1 MSLISGYWQ
10 TQGKRPTSKEE
21 NRILYAHP
29 PEGDYCAVFETGSIV
44 IVDIDDFNHHS
55 GELDD
60 PIRGNPRSE
69 AVLQYL
75 DKHGY
80 KYNGIRTEN
89 GVHLEFAFPSKFNI
103 DGNKNNWF
111 SALGVKIEI
120 KVTKPMELIRV
131 NGIERKCFKGSIGS
145 ADIDELPPC
154 LYPLQKSREKPF
166 HMDFSTGS
174 RNNSLSAYALHLP
187 QCGIPAEEAVSIIRG
202 INEFILD
209 NPLPEDEIDL
219 ILREETVQKMQN
231 NEIYQQERNLSHVEI
246 GKSIIGT
253 FNIVTFNGQMY
264 RYKQG
269 VYVPVDEGL
278 IGSYIRRLHPI
289 VKTSM
294 KNETLDYIKDV
305 TFREVLEEEKNL
317 INIKNGLLEIK
328 SDGSVQLLPHSKDV
342 ISFRQFNANYNPEC
356 ESLVLHNT
364 LNKFFDGNQELIDL
378 FSEMMGYLMMN
389 HSLYQKAFFF
399 VGNPA
404 SGKSKVLDMIAAFC
418 GKENVAS
425 LSLRDLDDRFRPA
438 NLFGKTVNINADL
451 DKAKIQNTGN
461 FKSLVTGDLILAE
474 VKYGKPFSFA
484 NTCKLIY
491 ASNTYPDFSND
502 PEGVQRRLILFPC
515 QHKFDRSDPDFNP
528 HIDRDLQCPETLSA
542 LLNLSIR
549 GYQKLIQNGGFSSN
563 SATQSAL
570 EEFKCNQD
578 SVYVWMKECDRDLE
592 YLLVEPIK
600 DGTNGSYMDYYAY
613 CLSSGEVPKS
623 QREFSKSIC
632 SEFGFAT
639 TAKRIKGTQSRAQF
653 YIRKK

>member
-1 MSLISGYWQ
+1 MIQICKGV
-10 TQGKRPTSKEE
+10 GKHPLEPE
-21 NRILYAHP
+21 NTRIYYDHQIKGDCLLKL
-29 PEGDYCAVFETGSIV
+29 PEIYCRCDVDDLDHLTGFP
-44 IVDIDDFNHHS
+44 VDF
-55 GELDD
+55 
-60 PIRGNPRSE
+60 IRGKPRSE
-69 AVLQYL
+69 AILQYL
-75 DKHGY
+75 NDMELRYVGVK
-80 KYNGIRTEN
+80 TEH
-89 GVHLEFAFPSKFNI
+89 GVHIIMKLPQNFDI
-103 DGNKNNWF
+103 KNNKLNWF
-111 SALGVKIEI
+111 CALGVQVEI
-120 KVTKPMELIRV
+120 HVTKAHEPLVV
-131 NGIERKCFKGSIGS
+131 NGVERKFIKGSIKDLEEENI
-145 ADIDELPPC
+145 DILPPA
-154 LYPLQKSREKPF
+154 LYPLQKSKDKPF
-166 HMDFSTGS
+166 YMDFAAGD
-174 RNNSLSAYALHLP
+174 RNNRLSAYALHLP
-187 QCGIPAEEAVSIIRG
+187 NCGISTNDSVEIIKAMNKYILEAPLDDSE
-202 INEFILD
+202 IN
-209 NPLPEDEIDL
+209 L
-219 ILREETVQKMQN
+219 ILREETIQKMQN
-231 NEIYQQERNLSHVEI
+231 NEIYQQERNLSHTSI
-246 GKSIIGT
+246 GQEVIGT

-278 IGSYIRRLHPI
+278 IGSYIRRLHPT

-294 KNETLDYIKDV
+294 KNETLDYIKDI
-305 TFREVLEEEKNL
+305 TFKEVLGEEKNL
-317 INIKNGLLEIK
+317 INVKNGLLEIK
-328 SDGSVQLLPHSKDV
+328 SDGSVQLLPHNKDV

-356 ESLVLHNT
+356 ESPVLHNT

-502 PEGVQRRLILFPC
+502 PEGVQRRLVLFPC

-528 HIDRDLQCPETLSA
+528 HIDRDLQSPETLSA
-542 LLNLSIR
+542 LLNLSIK

-563 SATQSAL
+563 SATQAAL
-570 EEFKCNQD
+570 EEFKYNQD

-613 CLSSGEVPKS
+613 CLSSGEVAKS

-632 SEFGFAT
+632 SEFSFT
-639 TAKRIKGTQSRAQF
+639 TIARRIRGTQNRAQF
-653 YIRKK
+653 FIRKK